1 MTTTLVVL
9 RENKALGKLGFT
21 FKANSDHVAINYL
34 LSRVEL
40 EISAVPLPRLKVDGK
55 NMARSYTY

>member
-1 MTTTLVVL
+1 MTTTLAVL

-34 LSRVEL
+34 LSRIEL
-40 EISAVPLPRLKVDGK
+40 EISAVQLPRIKANGK
-55 NMARSYTY
+55 NMAR